1 MERRLQAEDEMK
13 CVVCKTGDTRPGK
26 TTVTLERG
34 ASTLVFKGVPAE
46 VCDNCREAYVD
57 ESISG
62 QLLRLTDEAC
72 RLGVKVDVR
81 EFTRLPA

>member
-1 MERRLQAEDEMK
+1 MK

-34 ASTLVFKGVPAE
+34 GSTLVFKGVPAE
-46 VCDNCREAYVD
+46 VCDNCGEAYLD

>member
-1 MERRLQAEDEMK
+1 MK

-81 EFTRLPA
+81 EFTRQPA